1 MFKAALCSYVA
12 PLIICSSCLS
22 HRRAFAVFELRKVD
36 SDGKRLY
43 WRRYCGSLEI
53 TTDLPLRFRC
63 RQERRAA
70 YSYPLMCSARPALL
84 TIKISLT
91 SKSSISSSTWTMDS
105 RFFYKPSASQPSR
118 SSVAR
123 MTAATPLA
131 YIAAQSLTSTGPV
144 ASVGIAGIDTTPRN
158 FSQRSD
164 WEDQNRI
171 EVANVTDLAPKG
183 RPPGQQIRIDDL
195 IQKQGNSGG
204 AGNYSNSN
212 SDDNDKFPSL
222 EQLPSYME
230 KKHILAR
237 AEQNTSRRG
246 EEANNQTQ
254 GDSPVGCSGST
265 SSSCQD
271 SIWISDDE
279 SDTASQIDGS
289 DLDSDST
296 AEADCNHLFGADKG
310 PAGGQALNSGTTP
323 PSSLPAAN
331 SDDDNNKGDDVV
343 HNVQVQSSADGH
355 KLALFRH
362 SSVSHQASE
371 LQQNT
376 KVTTDSTKHVSHNG
390 PDEPED
396 YVFDVFAEE
405 DDEDGSNTQPKP
417 PKDSAVSG
425 LNSTP
430 NTRISEPQNAQ
441 RATQSSELAPTVAA
455 LQQSDP
461 KGTLPPAHRPRKA
474 GAGRRG
480 PKSSASFIKLTAGG
494 STTSTDLEFLD
505 AGESHSGKPITD
517 PNNFWKART
526 IVGRRVQY
534 CVGWEPTWHFESEL
548 EGMKVSLDEF
558 EAKLLN
564 AQGQSKNG
572 RGKRDR
578 KSVVTA
584 PNKLWEGTIIGRRII
599 GGRKQYRVEWKPT
612 WEPELKLTEVKE
624 LIDEF
629 VANNQGRRGRQGQKR
644 SRART
649 EDLDAWSESEPS
661 KRRRRAQK
669 QELL

>member
-1 MFKAALCSYVA
+1 
-12 PLIICSSCLS
+12 
-22 HRRAFAVFELRKVD
+22 
-36 SDGKRLY
+36 
-43 WRRYCGSLEI
+43 
-53 TTDLPLRFRC
+53 
-63 RQERRAA
+63 
-70 YSYPLMCSARPALL
+70 
-84 TIKISLT
+84 
-91 SKSSISSSTWTMDS
+91 MDS
-105 RFFYKPSASQPSR
+105 MFFYKPSASQPSR

-123 MTAATPLA
+123 
-131 YIAAQSLTSTGPV
+131 
-144 ASVGIAGIDTTPRN
+144 
-158 FSQRSD
+158 
-164 WEDQNRI
+164 
-171 EVANVTDLAPKG
+171 
-183 RPPGQQIRIDDL
+183 
-195 IQKQGNSGG
+195 NSGG

-212 SDDNDKFPSL
+212 SDDDDEFPSL

-230 KKHILAR
+230 NKRILAR

-246 EEANNQTQ
+246 EEANNRTQ

-271 SIWISDDE
+271 PIWISDDE

-296 AEADCNHLFGADKG
+296 AKADCNHLFGADKG
-310 PAGGQALNSGTTP
+310 PAGGHALNSGTTP

-331 SDDDNNKGDDVV
+331 SNDDNNKDDDVV
-343 HNVQVQSSADGH
+343 YNVQVQSSADGY

-376 KVTTDSTKHVSHNG
+376 KVTTDSTKHVSYNG

-405 DDEDGSNTQPKP
+405 DDKDGSNTQPKP
-417 PKDSAVSG
+417 PKDLAVSG
-425 LNSTP
+425 LNLTP
-430 NTRISEPQNAQ
+430 NTRVSKPQNSQ
-441 RATQSSELAPTVAA
+441 RATQSSELAPA
-455 LQQSDP
+455 
-461 KGTLPPAHRPRKA
+461 A
-474 GAGRRG
+474 GARRRG
-480 PKSSASFIKLTAGG
+480 PKSSASSIKLTAGG
-494 STTSTDLEFLD
+494 SATSTDLEFLD
-505 AGESHSGKPITD
+505 AGESYSGKPITD
-517 PNNFWKART
+517 PNNLWKACT

-534 CVGWEPTWHFESEL
+534 CVGWEPTWHFESKL
-548 EGMKVSLDEF
+548 EGIKVSLDEF

-612 WEPELKLTEVKE
+612 WEPELELTEVKE

>member
-1 MFKAALCSYVA
+1 MQVQARASGCVFVSVDVLCTTGIV
-12 PLIICSSCLS
+12 
-22 HRRAFAVFELRKVD
+22 
-36 SDGKRLY
+36 DGKRWIRNLD
-43 WRRYCGSLEI
+43 RRHRS
-53 TTDLPLRFRC
+53 
-63 RQERRAA
+63 A
-70 YSYPLMCSARPALL
+70 SYINPFLL
-84 TIKISLT
+84 LLKIKISLT

-105 RFFYKPSASQPSR
+105 MTLYKPSASQPPR

-123 MTAATPLA
+123 MTAVTPLA
-131 YIAAQSLTSTGPV
+131 CIAAQSLTSTGPV
-144 ASVGIAGIDTTPRN
+144 ASVGIAGIDTRRH
-158 FSQRSD
+158 FSRRSD
-164 WEDQNRI
+164 WGDQNRI

-183 RPPGQQIRIDDL
+183 RPLGQRIRIEDL
-195 IQKQGNSGG
+195 VQKQGNSGG

-212 SDDNDKFPSL
+212 SNSDNDDDDEFPSL

-230 KKHILAR
+230 KKRILAR
-237 AEQNTSRRG
+237 AEQNTSSRG
-246 EEANNQTQ
+246 EEATNRTQ

-271 SIWISDDE
+271 PIWISDDE
-279 SDTASQIDGS
+279 SDTTSQIDDG

-296 AEADCNHLFGADKG
+296 AEADCNHLFDADKG

-331 SDDDNNKGDDVV
+331 SDNDDNNKDDDVV

-376 KVTTDSTKHVSHNG
+376 KVTTDSTKHVIHNG
-390 PDEPED
+390 PHEPED
-396 YVFDVFAEE
+396 YVFDVFAKE
-405 DDEDGSNTQPKP
+405 DDGDGSNTQPKP
-417 PKDSAVSG
+417 PKDLAVSG
-425 LNSTP
+425 LSSTP
-430 NTRISEPQNAQ
+430 NTRISKPQNAQ
-441 RATQSSELAPTVAA
+441 RATQSSELALTVAA
-455 LQQSDP
+455 LQHSDP

-474 GAGRRG
+474 GAGRRS
-480 PKSSASFIKLTAGG
+480 PKSSASSMKLTAGG
-494 STTSTDLEFLD
+494 SATSTDLEFLD

-517 PNNFWKART
+517 PNNLWKART

-558 EAKLLN
+558 EAKLQN
-564 AQGQSKNG
+564 AQDQSKNG

-661 KRRRRAQK
+661 KRQRRAQK
-669 QELL
+669 QE